1 MCATEGQRS
10 ILIWRHEPRSMKYS
24 VIIPLFNR
32 PEEIDELLD
41 SLTRQTIRD
50 FEVLVIEDGSSE
62 KAESIVTGYADRL
75 NVHYH
80 YKENGRQ
87 GFARN
92 YGFER
97 ASGDWMIV
105 FDSDCII
112 PPQYFEEVEAFL
124 ANHPEIDVFGG
135 PDAASPDFSPWQK
148 AISYAMTS
156 PLTTG
161 GIRGGKNTVGTF
173 HPRSFNMGISRRAW
187 EVSQGYR
194 ISVKGED
201 IEFSLRLMEH
211 GMKSALIP
219 GAFVFHKRRTSFKQF
234 SSQVE
239 FFGRARINIQKF
251 YPSELKLLHWLPVG
265 FYVYT
270 RLAVLGFAA
279 LLLLSQTAW
288 AWACIAPIAL
298 WKVGMWLH
306 AFAVTQN
313 FRIATLAVLA
323 GFVQLSGYGKGLLN
337 EYLVVNVFKRRDST
351 IGEIR
356 DVPLP

>member
-1 MCATEGQRS
+1 
-10 ILIWRHEPRSMKYS
+10 MKYS

-32 PEEIDELLD
+32 PDEIDELLD
-41 SLTRQTIRD
+41 SLTKQTFQD

-62 KAESIVTGYADRL
+62 KAEDIVKGYADRL
-75 NVHYH
+75 TVHYH

-92 YGFER
+92 FGFER
-97 ASGDWMIV
+97 ASGDWFIV

-124 ANHPEIDVFGG
+124 ANHPEINVFGG

-161 GIRGGKNTVGTF
+161 GIRGGKSTVGTF
-173 HPRSFNMGISRRAW
+173 HPRSFNMGISRKAW
-187 EVSQGYR
+187 ETTQGYR
-194 ISVKGED
+194 ITVKGED

-234 SSQVE
+234 SNQVE

-265 FYVYT
+265 FFVYT
-270 RLAVLGFAA
+270 RLAILGFSA
-279 LLLLSQTAW
+279 LMLIGEPVW
-288 AWACIAPIAL
+288 AWMALAPLVL
-298 WKVGMWLH
+298 WKAGMWFH
-306 AFAVTQN
+306 ALASTQSL
-313 FRIATLAVLA
+313 RIASLAVLA

-337 EYLVVNVFKRRDST
+337 EYLVVKVLKRRDST

-356 DVPLP
+356 EVPLP